1 MHFLLEI
8 SLIPNVFHL
17 FADQTDS
24 NISETGPLHTEAGSD
39 GLTNLGLF
47 ADRRAAYRM
56 IATEGMYACG
66 NIENLLHIFHLWFVK
81 KKQQQKKSKQTG
93 RNLLFP

>member
-1 MHFLLEI
+1 M
-8 SLIPNVFHL
+8 PNVFHL

-24 NISETGPLHTEAGSD
+24 NGSLTVPLHTEAGSD

-56 IATEGMYACG
+56 IATEGKYACG
-66 NIENLLHIFHLWFVK
+66 NIENLLYIFHLSFV
-81 KKQQQKKSKQTG
+81 
-93 RNLLFP
+93 

>member
-1 MHFLLEI
+1 ML
-8 SLIPNVFHL
+8 HL

-24 NISETGPLHTEAGSD
+24 NSSLTAPLHTEAGSD

-56 IATEGMYACG
+56 IATEGKYACG
-66 NIENLLHIFHLWFVK
+66 SIENLIYIFHLSLLK
-81 KKQQQKKSKQTG
+81 KKTAKQG
-93 RNLLFP
+93 EIVILFL

>member
-1 MHFLLEI
+1 MSVI
-8 SLIPNVFHL
+8 SLLPNVFHL

-24 NISETGPLHTEAGSD
+24 NSSLTAPLNTEAGSD

-56 IATEGMYACG
+56 IATEGKYACAS
-66 NIENLLHIFHLWFVK
+66 IENLLYIVHLSFVNK
-81 KKQQQKKSKQTG
+81 KPKQG
-93 RNLLFP
+93 EIVILFL